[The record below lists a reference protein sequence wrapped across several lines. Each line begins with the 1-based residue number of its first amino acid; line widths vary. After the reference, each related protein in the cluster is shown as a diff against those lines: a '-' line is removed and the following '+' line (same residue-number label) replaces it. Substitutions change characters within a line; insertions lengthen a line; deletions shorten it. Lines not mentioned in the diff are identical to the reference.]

1 VLGRWTFFLFYFKG
15 ATLLDFSKIIL
26 PKPEPKL
33 SVMWKKIGEALTKR
47 FSVFF
52 LPYIILPI
60 GAKRL

>member
-1 VLGRWTFFLFYFKG
+1 
-15 ATLLDFSKIIL
+15 LDFSKIIL
-26 PKPEPKL
+26 PKLGPKL

-47 FSVFF
+47 FSVFI